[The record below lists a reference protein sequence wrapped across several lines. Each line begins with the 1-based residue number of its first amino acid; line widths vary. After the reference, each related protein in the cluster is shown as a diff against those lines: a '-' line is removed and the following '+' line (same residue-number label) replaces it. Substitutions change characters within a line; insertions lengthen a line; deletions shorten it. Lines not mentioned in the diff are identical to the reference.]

1 MFKNTRERTRAV
13 LYDSDNFR
21 WVLDLP
27 KNESV
32 TADVPYVFRSVVG
45 MTNMTWKKMAQFSG
59 LKSASDAFVTAYRSR
74 PVRELKFLNEYL
86 VIDDA
91 EKKVYFYHKDH
102 KPEGVIEEHVGPE
115 IVNPVT
121 ELTVRTKVP
130 TRALSRMSINA
141 PDHQLLTLSITP
153 VGGYLFD
160 EFDVRLA
167 ISNMTHVVSGSTRN
181 LNKLLK
187 TIFFI
192 ATEAGSGEVVVKV
205 DDNSGQSGGVTST
218 SLRLTIE
225 ETKTPSIPTMEV
237 PATGTGTIG
246 KLSTV
251 SAVTVADTDNKFM
264 QVKVQ
269 PFGCAVMNFKG
280 RLIPVEPGQFH
291 IVYGTPTGI
300 NEELAELQV
309 KPYQESCSL
318 GFELKC
324 ETTVIRKYMSI
335 TATAPTEDT
344 ETDAEGKEEE
354 AGGDATAATPTEPP
368 AGTGASDA
376 AEKSDVKGTS
386 EQSAAAANV
395 TETPAGPQQNAVDTA
410 SAASTAAT
418 PKAAPAATKTA
429 TPTVK
434 IISRAAT
441 PAASTEE

>member
-115 IVNPVT
+115 MVNPVT

-192 ATEAGSGEVVVKV
+192 ATEAGSGEVIVKV
-205 DDNSGQSGGVTST
+205 DDNSGKSGGVTST

-344 ETDAEGKEEE
+344 ETDTGDEEE
-354 AGGDATAATPTEPP
+354 MSAVSTVTAPIEPP
-368 AGTGASDA
+368 AGTGKSDA
-376 AEKSDVKGTS
+376 TEESNADKSGK
-386 EQSAAAANV
+386 QSAAVAAM

-410 SAASTAAT
+410 SAAST
-418 PKAAPAATKTA
+418 PKAAPATTKTA

-441 PAASTEE
+441 PAASPAEE

>member
-27 KNESV
+27 KNEGV

-187 TIFFI
+187 T
-192 ATEAGSGEVVVKV
+192 
-205 DDNSGQSGGVTST
+205 ST

-225 ETKTPSIPTMEV
+225 EIKTPSIPTMEV

-344 ETDAEGKEEE
+344 EPGTGDEAEISGVS
-354 AGGDATAATPTEPP
+354 TVPP
-368 AGTGASDA
+368 AGTGKADTTEESDA
-376 AEKSDVKGTS
+376 DKSG
-386 EQSAAAANV
+386 EQSAAVAAM
-395 TETPAGPQQNAVDTA
+395 TETPAGPQHNAVDTA
-410 SAASTAAT
+410 SATSTTST
-418 PKAAPAATKTA
+418 PKAAPATTKTTA
-429 TPTVK
+429 PTVK

-441 PAASTEE
+441 PAVSSTEE